1 VLTSLTISGHDNE
14 IHLSE
19 NIKYVHQIE
28 DTLSVTIKTHGDE
41 EMSGTIKFVEILF
54 DETDKDQN
62 RMTQWHVEKN
72 DTFAICFKDS
82 VPTIY
87 NSNGTRKKCQH
98 PAAAA
103 AQRHA
108 LEDYGH
114 LCGPMKVMRMRRKAA
129 KSKHEKRAGSK
140 RNIVVKSLKKLPS
153 IHMRDILSYEGKFA
167 LARWITPYIS
177 AVLCRIFSLSR
188 SKKIQRE
195 MEFNVTKGLMIVP
208 RALDGDSGK
217 QLVLDVYGVRDIELN
232 DERITIGSLV
242 KFEGTRIFRFG
253 SFDVGGTIARNGHS

>member
-1 VLTSLTISGHDNE
+1 MLTSLTISGHDNE

-87 NSNGTRKKCQH
+87 NSNGMFLSISLSIQGSTSSGARTYSHTTITLIYTGTRKKCQH

-129 KSKHEKRAGSK
+129 KSKHEKRAG
-140 RNIVVKSLKKLPS
+140 
-153 IHMRDILSYEGKFA
+153 M
-167 LARWITPYIS
+167 
-177 AVLCRIFSLSR
+177 
-188 SKKIQRE
+188 
-195 MEFNVTKGLMIVP
+195 
-208 RALDGDSGK
+208 
-217 QLVLDVYGVRDIELN
+217 
-232 DERITIGSLV
+232 
-242 KFEGTRIFRFG
+242 
-253 SFDVGGTIARNGHS
+253 